1 MYDYI
6 EGALKEKNPS
16 YCVVE
21 TGGIGYFIQISLYT
35 YSQLQTLDHV
45 RLFLHQVVREDALL
59 LFGFSGKQERE
70 MFRQLITVAGIGAN
84 TARMMLSSMSP
95 DDIRQAVLGGNT
107 ALLQGIKGIGT
118 KTAQRVIIEL
128 RDKIGKE
135 KGPADLFALKDNR
148 LKEEALTALIMLGF
162 NKNEADKAI
171 SRILLIEESLTLE
184 ELIKK
189 ALKQL

>member
-35 YSQLQTLDHV
+35 YSQLQTLDHAK
-45 RLFLHQVVREDALL
+45 LYLHQVVREDALL

-135 KGPADLFALKDNR
+135 KSPADLFALKDNR

-171 SRILLIEESLTLE
+171 SRILLTEESLTLE